1 MTTASPRSLYYKPIY
16 YLSISVRI
24 KKIIQCIYNT
34 FISKLY
40 QTHGKIS
47 RCTFF
52 YIPSTDNLQ
61 YPVCII
67 HFFRTLSIGE
77 CALDDNFGVSGNN
90 PVNKLILHDTYWRNY
105 NDVLATS
112 RIYIKRWGVKH
123 LDINLQRE
131 DGKKDNVTPSNTN
144 LTFKYAPKDFDCAV
158 FNWNTCID
166 CVNVIKF
173 KKKISAGNGFFRFK
187 VSFLFKWCIFV

>member
-1 MTTASPRSLYYKPIY
+1 MYLQHIYFKTISNTWQNFPLHILLYSIHWQS
-16 YLSISVRI
+16 SIS
-24 KKIIQCIYNT
+24 CL
-34 FISKLY
+34 F
-40 QTHGKIS
+40 
-47 RCTFF
+47 
-52 YIPSTDNLQ
+52 
-61 YPVCII
+61 I
-67 HFFRTLSIGE
+67 HFFKTHSIGE

-166 CVNVIKF
+166 CVNVIKV
-173 KKKISAGNGFFRFK
+173 KKKFGWQWVFPF
-187 VSFLFKWCIFV
+187 

>member
-1 MTTASPRSLYYKPIY
+1 MECQFKTVWTI
-16 YLSISVRI
+16 I
-24 KKIIQCIYNT
+24 KKIIQYIYNT

-40 QTHGKIS
+40 ETHGKIS
-47 RCTFF
+47 RCTLF
-52 YIPSTDNLQ
+52 YTPSNDKLP

-77 CALDDNFGVSGNN
+77 CVLDDDFGVSGNN

-131 DGKKDNVTPSNTN
+131 DGKKDNVTPSNRN
-144 LTFKYAPKDFDCAV
+144 SAFEYAPKDFDRAA
-158 FNWNTCID
+158 FNWNTSINCG
-166 CVNVIKF
+166 NVIK
-173 KKKISAGNGFFRFK
+173 
-187 VSFLFKWCIFV
+187 V